1 MRVLSLPSLG
11 QRTASGCKE
20 LQMRSGC
27 SCTLPPPAPCLP
39 LHPASP
45 CALPPPAPCLPLR
58 PAPCALHPASRDA
71 GVSAA
76 DALPAV
82 RTCSVP
88 SAGAHE
94 PGSRGCCCALAGG
107 DRGSAASPSP
117 RLLLPASGS
126 PAALNLP
133 PAAPGQAGMKL
144 LLLVLPPLFCAVTK
158 PLVTHPRDRHVCPLG
173 QFPCGNLSVCLP
185 QALHCNGVD
194 DCDNGADEENCVD
207 NTGWLGVLGDKL
219 ATHSSSTAVEDEAD
233 PCSLELF
240 PERCRCWDQAVDCTA
255 QDLSAVPWV
264 SPNVTRLDLKKN
276 KIHSL
281 LDNQFARYRR
291 LKKLFLQNNKI
302 RMISPK
308 AFAGLSQLKT
318 LFLSHNKISQLKP
331 RVFEDLQHL
340 EWLMLDNNRI
350 ARIAPAAF
358 VGLKSLYFLYMLNN
372 SLAKIPNT
380 SLCAEMPKLSWLDL
394 EGNRI
399 RAVRGAVFQECRELT
414 VLVLRRNKIR
424 WIQGG
429 TFSRLNRLVELDL
442 SRNGLDELPASLF
455 NGLADLQ
462 QLNVS
467 YNPLNEIF
475 PGQFE
480 SLPQLRSLSLEGLEI
495 PNIHNLTFRRL
506 ANLSHIYFKKFQY
519 CSSAPHVRS
528 CKPNTDGI
536 SSFEHLLANII
547 LRVFVWVIAC
557 VTCLGNLFVICMRSL
572 IATENS
578 QHAMAIK
585 SLCCADGLMGIYLFV
600 IGAFDLKY
608 SGEYNKHA
616 QGWMASLQCQLVG
629 SLAMLS
635 SEVSVLLLTYMT
647 LEKYFSIVF
656 PFSHRRAGRKQTV
669 SVLAVIWLLGFS
681 LSLVPLWCKESFGNY
696 YGRNG
701 VCFPLQ
707 SDLGERPSARG
718 YSTTIYLGLNLAAFI
733 TIVFA
738 YTGMFYSIHITASR
752 TAERSVCSREVA
764 IAKRFF
770 FIVITDALCWI
781 PIFLLKLLSLLQVE
795 IPGTITSW
803 VVIFILPINSAL
815 NPILY
820 TITTAPFQ
828 EQLKGCLQAKPSEL
842 HECQRSSVLAA
853 PQASTV

>member
-1 MRVLSLPSLG
+1 MGTARAQSRMR
-11 QRTASGCKE
+11 
-20 LQMRSGC
+20 
-27 SCTLPPPAPCLP
+27 
-39 LHPASP
+39 
-45 CALPPPAPCLPLR
+45 
-58 PAPCALHPASRDA
+58 
-71 GVSAA
+71 
-76 DALPAV
+76 
-82 RTCSVP
+82 
-88 SAGAHE
+88 
-94 PGSRGCCCALAGG
+94 PGS
-107 DRGSAASPSP
+107 SE
-117 RLLLPASGS
+117 
-126 PAALNLP
+126 
-133 PAAPGQAGMKL
+133 
-144 LLLVLPPLFCAVTK
+144 
-158 PLVTHPRDRHVCPLG
+158 PLVTHPRDRHPCPLG

-185 QALHCNGVD
+185 QALHCNGVE
-194 DCDNGADEENCVD
+194 DCNNGADEENCVD
-207 NTGWLGVLGDKL
+207 NSGWLWVLGDKL
-219 ATHSSSTAVEDEAD
+219 ATHSSGTAVEDEAA

-240 PERCRCWDQAVDCTA
+240 PARCRCWGQAVDCTA

-276 KIHSL
+276 KIRSL
-281 LDNQFARYRR
+281 LDSQFARYRR
-291 LKKLFLQNNKI
+291 LRKLFLQNNKI

-308 AFAGLSQLKT
+308 AFTGLSQLKT

-358 VGLKSLYFLYMLNN
+358 AGLRSLYFLYMLNN

-380 SLCAEMPKLSWLDL
+380 SLCAEMLKLSWLDL

-399 RAVRGAVFQECRELT
+399 RAVRGAVFQECHELT
-414 VLVLRRNKIR
+414 GPVQEQDQVDPR
-424 WIQGG
+424 QDVFQAAQAGG
-429 TFSRLNRLVELDL
+429 AVSVPPSCSLSPSCCGDL
-442 SRNGLDELPASLF
+442 SCNGLDELPASLF

-462 QLNVS
+462 QLNIS
-467 YNPLNEIF
+467 YNPLKEIF

-480 SLPQLRSLSLEGLEI
+480 SLPQLQSLSLEGLEI

-528 CKPNTDGI
+528 CKPNTNGI
-536 SSFEHLLANII
+536 SSFEHLLANVI

-557 VTCLGNLFVICMRSL
+557 VTCLGNLLVICVRSL
-572 IATENS
+572 VATENS

-585 SLCCADGLMGIYLFV
+585 SLALAARCSCSLPPGADGLMGIYLFI

-616 QGWMASLQCQLVG
+616 QGWMGSLQCQLVG

-656 PFSHRRAGRKQTV
+656 PFSPHRAGRRQTV
-669 SVLAVIWLLGFS
+669 SVLAAIWLLGFS
-681 LSLVPLWCKESFGNY
+681 FSLVPLWCKESFGNY

-718 YSTTIYLGLNLAAFI
+718 YSTTIWA
-733 TIVFA
+733 
-738 YTGMFYSIHITASR
+738 
-752 TAERSVCSREVA
+752 
-764 IAKRFF
+764 
-770 FIVITDALCWI
+770 
-781 PIFLLKLLSLLQVE
+781 
-795 IPGTITSW
+795 
-803 VVIFILPINSAL
+803 
-815 NPILY
+815 
-820 TITTAPFQ
+820 
-828 EQLKGCLQAKPSEL
+828 
-842 HECQRSSVLAA
+842 
-853 PQASTV
+853 